1 MSESVNESPNDPA
14 DDPTLKLIEPPS
26 VALTQPFW
34 DATREHRLLLQW
46 CVSCDAVVFYPRDV
60 CPTCLGGDLD
70 WREAG
75 GTGTVYAVSV
85 QHRAG
90 PGRDEAAGPYAVAL
104 VDLPEGARL
113 MTNIV
118 GGDHTEV
125 AVGQS
130 VRVHWHPLPDGR
142 NLPFFERT

>member
-1 MSESVNESPNDPA
+1 VSDSTSDPV
-14 DDPTLKLIEPPS
+14 DDLILKLIEPPNS
-26 VALTQPFW
+26 ALTQPFW

-46 CVSCDAVVFYPRDV
+46 CRSCDAIVFYPRDA
-60 CPTCLGGDLD
+60 CPTCLGDDLE
-70 WREAG
+70 WREAT
-75 GTGTVYAVSV
+75 GTGTVYAASV

-104 VDLPEGARL
+104 VDLTEGARL

-118 GGDHTEV
+118 GGDPTEV
-125 AVGQS
+125 AVGQP
-130 VRVHWHPLPDGR
+130 VRVRWHGLPDGR

>member
-1 MSESVNESPNDPA
+1 MSDLA
-14 DDPTLKLIEPPS
+14 DGPMLKLIEPPS
-26 VALTQPFW
+26 SALTQPFW
-34 DATREHRLLLQW
+34 DATRDHRLLLQW
-46 CVSCDAVVFYPRDV
+46 CVPCDAVVFYPRDV
-60 CPTCLGGDLD
+60 CPTCLGDDLE
-70 WREAG
+70 WRAAA
-75 GTGTVYAVSV
+75 GTGTVYAISV

-90 PGRDEAAGPYAVAL
+90 PGRDEAAGPYVVAL

-118 GGDHTEV
+118 GSDPDDV

-130 VRVHWHPLPDGR
+130 VRVQWHGLPDGR